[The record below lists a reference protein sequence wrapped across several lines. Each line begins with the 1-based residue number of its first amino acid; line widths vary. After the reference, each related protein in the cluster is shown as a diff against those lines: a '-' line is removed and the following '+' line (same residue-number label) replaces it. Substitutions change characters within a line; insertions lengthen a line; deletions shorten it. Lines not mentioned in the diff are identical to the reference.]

1 VLITGDTLLQ
11 DCVKNQK
18 NMGNFKNVDTEFVE
32 RTLAVLAQYEALMH
46 QYEFEEQYNHT
57 LLINCLLG
65 LIVFPKE
72 NNIHFMPK
80 VFLTNELKVSMGI
93 YDSTFNADIIT
104 LKDLIISL
112 RHSLAHFDITFQ
124 SNNAAFL
131 IDDIIFKDHKK
142 GADYI
147 VASFKPVE
155 LLSFIRYYG
164 WWLIKN
170 IEDNQHRFK
179 K

>member
-1 VLITGDTLLQ
+1 
-11 DCVKNQK
+11 
-18 NMGNFKNVDTEFVE
+18 MGNFKNVDTEFID
-32 RTLAVLAQYEALMH
+32 RTLAVISQYESSMH
-46 QYEFEEQYNHT
+46 QYGFEKQYNHT

-72 NNIHFMPK
+72 RNIAFMPK
-80 VFLTNELKVSMGI
+80 ANITKELKTQMGI
-93 YDSTFNADIIT
+93 SESTFNTDITT

-112 RHSLAHFDITFQ
+112 RHSLAHFDISFQ
-124 SNNAAFL
+124 SNNSDFL

-142 GADYI
+142 AENYI
-147 VASFKPVE
+147 VATFKPAE

-170 IEDNQHRFK
+170 LKENQHRIENNL
-179 K
+179 